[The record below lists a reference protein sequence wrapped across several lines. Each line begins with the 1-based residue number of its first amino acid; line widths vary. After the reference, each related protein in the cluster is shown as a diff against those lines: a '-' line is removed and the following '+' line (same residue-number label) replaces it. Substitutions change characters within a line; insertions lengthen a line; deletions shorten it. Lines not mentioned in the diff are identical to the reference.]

1 MKHLLSSISVLALFA
16 CGPAPQV
23 AVSMSAGSAD
33 AIAVMPT
40 TMLSFPA
47 IPAAPPMRPNDQIAA
62 DFMDL
67 EFRMESGQSLSTMS
81 RFEGPIS
88 VAVTGPVPAGA
99 MADLTKLIARL
110 RFEAQI
116 DVGLATPGSEAAITI
131 QFAAKSDLQ
140 RLEPSASCFVAP
152 NVSSLAEYRSRRGS
166 AALDWHGLIRRDTVA
181 IFVPSDTSPQE
192 VRDCLHEEIAQALGP
207 LNDLY
212 RLPDS
217 VFNDDNFQSVLT
229 GFDMLMLRLHYAPE
243 LASGMNAAQ
252 VAARLPALIAGL
264 NPGGQYSGGWVQPST
279 PRAWIEA
286 VETALGARSPV
297 AARLPA
303 ATRMLSIAQAQ
314 GWTDNRLGFAWFA
327 VGRLQAPDD
336 PVAAE
341 LSYRA
346 AAQVYATLPDNGVH
360 LSHALM
366 QLAAIALATG
376 RPEVAIALADQGLPL
391 AQRGQNAALIASM
404 QLIKAEA
411 LALTGRDTE
420 AAALRLDSLAAARYG
435 FGDAQ
440 AVRARAAEIASLA
453 RRTPRG

>member
-1 MKHLLSSISVLALFA
+1 M
-16 CGPAPQV
+16 G
-23 AVSMSAGSAD
+23 AGAAND
-33 AIAVMPT
+33 IAVIPST
-40 TMLSFPA
+40 LLAFPVVT
-47 IPAAPPMRPNDQIAA
+47 AAPPLRPNDQIAA

-67 EFRMESGQSLSTMS
+67 EFRMESGQSLARLT
-81 RFEGPIS
+81 RFEVPIS
-88 VAVTGPVPAGA
+88 VRLTGTVPPGA
-99 MADLTKLIARL
+99 AADLSRLVARL
-110 RFEAQI
+110 RSEAGI
-116 DVGLATPGSEAAITI
+116 DLRAAPAGTVAAITI
-131 QFAAKSDLQ
+131 EFAPKAVLQ

-152 NVSSLAEYRSRRGS
+152 NVSSLAEYRARRGS
-166 AALDWHGLIRRDTVA
+166 AVLDWHGLTRRERVA

-229 GFDMLMLRLHYAPE
+229 GFDMLMLRLHYAPG
-243 LASGMNAAQ
+243 LSSGMSAQQ
-252 VAARLPALIAGL
+252 VAARLPGLVDAL
-264 NPGGQYSGGWVQPST
+264 NPGGQYPGGWAAPDT
-279 PRAWIEA
+279 PRVWIEA
-286 VETALGARSPV
+286 VETALGVRTPK

-303 ATRMLSIAQAQ
+303 AMRMLSIAQGQ

-327 VGRLQAPDD
+327 LGRLQAPDD

-341 LSYRA
+341 RSYRA
-346 AAQVYATLPDNGVH
+346 AAQVYASLPDDGVH

-366 QLAAIALATG
+366 QLSAIALAGG
-376 RPEVAIALADQGLPL
+376 RAEQAIALADQGLPL
-391 AQRGQNAALIASM
+391 ARRGQNAALLASL

-411 LALTGRDTE
+411 LALMGRDTE
-420 AAALRLDSLAAARYG
+420 AASLRLDSLSAARYG

-453 RRTPRG
+453 RRAPRG